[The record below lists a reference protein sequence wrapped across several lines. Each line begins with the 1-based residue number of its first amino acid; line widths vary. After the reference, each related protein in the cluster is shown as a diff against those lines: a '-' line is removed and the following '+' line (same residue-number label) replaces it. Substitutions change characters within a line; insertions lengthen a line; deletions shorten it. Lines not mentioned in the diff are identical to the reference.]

1 MADFSKVNRHGIA
14 VWAGLTLLLGVSAC
28 NNNPKNSPAPRA
40 ILQDGPEAGFRPSHP
55 YETAVNPRD
64 GLTYVWIPPGSFMM
78 GCSAGDSR
86 CDPAEKPAHQVTLT
100 KGFWIGQ
107 TEVTQ
112 AAYKKRRD
120 DVDPGQPKGDN
131 LPIVWISWN
140 SASAYCNGI
149 GDMRLPTEAEWE
161 YAARAGTSTPTYG
174 VLDDIA
180 WHAGNSGDH
189 LHEVGKKKPNA
200 WGLFDMLGNAR
211 EYTADW
217 RTAGITPDSSD
228 YPTEPQTDPGGPA
241 TGTNRVSRGGDFGDS
256 PGIRVSE
263 RQWGSPSFGG
273 AKLGFRCAGNY
284 LFLK

>member
-1 MADFSKVNRHGIA
+1 MLISDGFGYTDGMADFSSKVNRHA
-14 VWAGLTLLLGVSAC
+14 VAACVSLTLLLGVSAC
-28 NNNPKNSPAPRA
+28 NSNSSAPRTN
-40 ILQDGPEAGFRPSHP
+40 LQDGPDAGFQPSHP

-64 GLTYVWIPPGSFMM
+64 GLTYVWIPPGTFMM

-86 CDPAEKPAHQVTLT
+86 CD
-100 KGFWIGQ
+100 

-112 AAYKKRRD
+112 AAYKKRRG

-131 LPIVWISWN
+131 LPIVWVSWN
-140 SASAYCNGI
+140 SASAYCNGV

-161 YAARAGTSTPTYG
+161 YAARAGTRTPTYG

-180 WHAGNSGDH
+180 WHAGNSGDQ
-189 LHEVGKKKPNA
+189 LHEVGKKKPNG

-228 YPTEPQTDPGGPA
+228 YPTGPQTDPGGPA

-263 RQWGSPSFGG
+263 RQWGPPSFGG
-273 AKLGFRCAGNY
+273 AKVGFRCAGNY